1 MPHRNPDQT
10 ALSSP
15 AEGPL
20 GNYLPS
26 DAGAAPAEAALGNP
40 AAGPAAG
47 PAGQMQGDPAP
58 GESMPPPPPA
68 PTAENGLAAAERADE
83 PGKKSKPG
91 KSRKSGRPA
100 KDRKVSKQAAPGSPG
115 ARKGKR
121 IWLAAAG
128 VVLLAG
134 GAVGGHFLT
143 DPTRSD
149 EYAALADESAQ
160 RQAKLEKSEESYR
173 TLNAQYTK
181 LSSGMTS
188 RESKVSAREAAVA
201 ATEADVKARETAVSS
216 AEAAKA
222 ANTIT
227 DGTWT
232 VGKTVSPGTYTTTTE
247 VGSSCYW
254 GIYRSGSNGD
264 DIIENDIPGGG
275 RPTVTISEGQDF
287 KSSRCGKWEK
297 Q

>member
-1 MPHRNPDQT
+1 MVQH
-10 ALSSP
+10 
-15 AEGPL
+15 
-20 GNYLPS
+20 PS
-26 DAGAAPAEAALGNP
+26 DHTP
-40 AAGPAAG
+40 
-47 PAGQMQGDPAP
+47 
-58 GESMPPPPPA
+58 SITPPPPPA
-68 PTAENGLAAAERADE
+68 PPVTGEPAETSGTRKTLKGANAAKRSPAGT
-83 PGKKSKPG
+83 PGG
-91 KSRKSGRPA
+91 
-100 KDRKVSKQAAPGSPG
+100 
-115 ARKGKR
+115 RKGKR

-149 EYAALADESAQ
+149 EYAAKAGESEQ
-160 RQAKLEKSEESYR
+160 RQARLEKSQSDY
-173 TLNAQYTK
+173 NAMKADYNK
-181 LSSGMTS
+181 LSAGIYY
-188 RESKVSAREAAVA
+188 REKKVGEREEAVTAAEAA
-201 ATEADVKARETAVSS
+201 VKARETAVTS
-216 AEAAKA
+216 AEATKA

-232 VGKTVSPGTYTTTTE
+232 VGKTVAAGTYTTTTD

-275 RPTVTISEGQDF
+275 RPSVTISEGQDF